1 MRKKKQTKEL
11 QINGE
16 RNARSINFVGITLK
30 NIGRNKFKIHEKYIY
45 ISVSTRG
52 YQVVFRGM
60 DVLNRPRRGFLSC
73 SVGSGFKIW
82 MISCETIGL
91 WLTLKS

>member
-1 MRKKKQTKEL
+1 MCEGKKKKEL

-16 RNARSINFVGITLK
+16 RNARSIYFVGITLK
-30 NIGRNKFKIHEKYIY
+30 NIPI
-45 ISVSTRG
+45 STRG

-60 DVLNRPRRGFLSC
+60 DVLNRPRRGFLSW

>member
-30 NIGRNKFKIHEKYIY
+30 NIGRNKFKIHEKNIYIY
-45 ISVSTRG
+45 QFQPEATKWCLEGWTCSIDPEEDF
-52 YQVVFRGM
+52 YPA
-60 DVLNRPRRGFLSC
+60 VLAQD
-73 SVGSGFKIW
+73 
-82 MISCETIGL
+82 
-91 WLTLKS
+91 LKFG

>member
-1 MRKKKQTKEL
+1 MLGQLMLLLNNFKKKT
-11 QINGE
+11 
-16 RNARSINFVGITLK
+16 SI
-30 NIGRNKFKIHEKYIY
+30 
-45 ISVSTRG
+45 STRG
-52 YQVVFRGM
+52 YQVAFRGM
-60 DVLNRPRRGFLSC
+60 DVLSTHRRGFLSC